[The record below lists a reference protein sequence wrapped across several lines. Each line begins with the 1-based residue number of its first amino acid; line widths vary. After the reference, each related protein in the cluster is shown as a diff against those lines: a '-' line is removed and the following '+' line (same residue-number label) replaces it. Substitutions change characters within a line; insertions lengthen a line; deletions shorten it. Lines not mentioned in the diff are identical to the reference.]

1 MSDPTRGTDRGGR
14 RAKRFLTPSQKYEIF
29 LQLVRQE
36 VTMAEAAE
44 AWKVDRTTILRIRT
58 VAKQGALDALAAS
71 RPGVK
76 AAQRD
81 AELDAARAD
90 AARLGEAV
98 KEMAIKL
105 MLVEGKGGLG
115 LSGRVPARVD
125 AATKTALLGLI
136 DQAVAQGW
144 TLRGAYRRLELG
156 EVRAHRWRARRNGD
170 GLDDK
175 APGGR
180 PLHGLLPDEIS
191 EIVALYHEWG
201 DIDRSHRKLAHRGSY
216 LNRVWVSPASVRR
229 VLAAQ
234 GLDLNPPPRPGTS
247 VRKPFPDWVQYR
259 PNQIWIYDTTH
270 FTRAEMAVTII
281 EDLVSRKW
289 IAGIVSAEET
299 STQVEI
305 VFTDA
310 LAAEGLLALVE
321 ARADT
326 PVDPDTDDDRL
337 PILPAV
343 SDNGSQMTSISTRK
357 FMALCAIATHFGRPG
372 TPTDQ
377 AWIESFNG
385 HLKAENPH
393 LEAITDPA
401 VLRAELAV
409 IRTRYNTVRLHAGI
423 GYVTPDDE
431 HTGRGPAIR
440 KARETGLETARPR
453 RLAYH
458 RNQPQQHPN
467 PRPHDDA

>member
-1 MSDPTRGTDRGGR
+1 
-14 RAKRFLTPSQKYEIF
+14 
-29 LQLVRQE
+29 
-36 VTMAEAAE
+36 
-44 AWKVDRTTILRIRT
+44 
-58 VAKQGALDALAAS
+58 
-71 RPGVK
+71 
-76 AAQRD
+76 
-81 AELDAARAD
+81 
-90 AARLGEAV
+90 
-98 KEMAIKL
+98 
-105 MLVEGKGGLG
+105 LG
-115 LSGRVPARVD
+115 LSGPVPSRVD
-125 AATKTALLGLI
+125 KATKTALLELI
-136 DQAVAQGW
+136 DGARAGGW
-144 TLRGAYRRLELG
+144 TLRRACRYLELG
-156 EVRAHRWRARRNGD
+156 EVRAHRWRARRDGG

-175 APGGR
+175 SPGGH
-180 PLHGLLPDEIS
+180 PLHGLLAEEIA
-191 EIVALYHEWG
+191 EIVELYHQWG

-216 LNRVWVSPASVRR
+216 LARVWVSPASVRR

-234 GLDLNPPPRPGTS
+234 GLELNPPPRSGS
-247 VRKPFPDWVQYR
+247 SARRPFPDWVQYR

-270 FTRAEMAVTII
+270 FSRSKSAVTII

-289 IAGIVSAEET
+289 IADIVSSEET

-321 ARADT
+321 VRADE
-326 PVDPDTDDDRL
+326 VIDAGIDDDRL
-337 PILPAV
+337 PILLAV

-393 LEAITDPA
+393 LEAIDDPT

-409 IRTRYNTVRLHAGI
+409 VRARYNTVRLHAGI

-431 HTGRGPAIR
+431 HTGRGPTIR
-440 KARETGLETARPR
+440 KAREAGLETARLR

-458 RNQPQQHPN
+458 RNQPQQQPD
-467 PRPHDDA
+467 PRPEDVA

>member
-1 MSDPTRGTDRGGR
+1 M
-14 RAKRFLTPSQKYEIF
+14 
-29 LQLVRQE
+29 
-36 VTMAEAAE
+36 
-44 AWKVDRTTILRIRT
+44 
-58 VAKQGALDALAAS
+58 
-71 RPGVK
+71 
-76 AAQRD
+76 
-81 AELDAARAD
+81 
-90 AARLGEAV
+90 
-98 KEMAIKL
+98 
-105 MLVEGKGGLG
+105 G

-125 AATKTALLGLI
+125 AATKAGVLELIEGATAG
-136 DQAVAQGW
+136 GW
-144 TLRGAYRRLELG
+144 TVRAACRYLELG
-156 EVRAHRWRARRNGD
+156 EVRAHRWRARRGDD
-170 GLDDK
+170 GLEDK
-175 APGGR
+175 APGGN
-180 PLHGLLPDEIS
+180 PLHGLLAEEIS

-216 LNRVWVSPASVRR
+216 LGRVWVSPASLRR

-247 VRKPFPDWVQYR
+247 VRKPFPDWVEYR

-270 FTRAEMAVTII
+270 FPRCAMAVTIV

-289 IAGIVSAEET
+289 IADIVSGEET

-305 VFTDA
+305 VFSDA
-310 LAAEGLLALVE
+310 LQAEGLLALVE
-321 ARADT
+321 ARADEV
-326 PVDPDTDDDRL
+326 VDPDIDDDRL
-337 PILPAV
+337 PILLAV

-357 FMALCAIATHFGRPG
+357 FMALCAIATHFARPG

-385 HLKAENPH
+385 HLEAENPH

-401 VLRAELAV
+401 VLRAELGV
-409 IRTRYNTVRLHAGI
+409 IRARYNAVRLHAGI

-440 KARETGLETARPR
+440 KAREAGLEAARLR

-458 RNQPQQHPN
+458 RNRPPAATRPETRRCRLIEPGSLSRTQTQVTRQPFRSTDPDTERRPTCQECHPHTARSRRSA
-467 PRPHDDA
+467 RP